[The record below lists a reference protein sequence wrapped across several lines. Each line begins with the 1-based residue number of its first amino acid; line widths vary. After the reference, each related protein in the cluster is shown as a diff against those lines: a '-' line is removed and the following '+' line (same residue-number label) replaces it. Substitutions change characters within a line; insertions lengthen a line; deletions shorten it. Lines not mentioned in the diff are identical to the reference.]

1 MFAHFFDSFTITL
14 LPLAQIFALAAF
26 GAILV
31 WLRVI
36 DRTTVDVLARLVTQV
51 FLPLL
56 ISAHAQQLSP
66 RQTYPGLFEAVQL
79 GRVYADNKTFVDAQP
94 KGNPAEIMRFAAENR
109 LQIHVSA
116 KNPISVPLK

>member
-56 ISAHAQQLSP
+56 IISKIVSDFRPHSPEFAGWYLMPLVAAGTVGAVLAFSKIPARILSP
-66 RQTYPGLFEAVQL
+66 P
-79 GRVYADNKTFVDAQP
+79 
-94 KGNPAEIMRFAAENR
+94 
-109 LQIHVSA
+109 
-116 KNPISVPLK
+116 